1 MKTKKKSKTVLVV
14 IPARGGSKGI
24 PRKNLRILG
33 GKPLIYYSIKNA
45 LSIEGYNVDCYVS
58 SDDDEINLLA
68 KKFGAKTLLR
78 NKNISYDQTTLD
90 PVIYDAYNHAIKTEN
105 RKYDYVITLQPTSPL
120 LQKETIEKALFK
132 MDEDKIDTL
141 ISGVHD
147 VHLSW
152 IKKDGE
158 FFPNYNERVNRQFL
172 PESYKETGGFVITK
186 EKFITEYSRIGNNVQ
201 IFPLSKKESI
211 DIDNFEDWNL
221 CEYYLKRK
229 KILFVVVGN
238 SIVGT
243 GHVYNTLS
251 IANEILEHRIVFLVT
266 KGSEL
271 AHSKIQEMNY
281 EVYLQKNSNIIED
294 INKIN
299 PDIVVNDLLDTDRL
313 YIEKLKSETNAKLVI
328 NFEDLGEGS
337 ELADLVINAM
347 YPEKKMIPNH
357 YFGARYFI
365 LRDEFLYT
373 KQKKI
378 SITVKNVLLSFGGVD
393 PSNFTERVL
402 KIIFQFC
409 EKEDIKVTIV
419 AGIGYKHL
427 EKIKV
432 MYPNVAIKKNIK
444 NISDEILKSDL
455 VFTSAGR
462 TTFEVAS
469 VGVPSVVLCQN
480 QRETTHFFASQK
492 NGFLNLGLG
501 SNIQDKTI
509 FEAFKSVLNYDT
521 RLSMHQRMI
530 ENDIKK
536 GKQRVVKLIN
546 QAILNK

>member
-201 IFPLSKKESI
+201 IFPLSK
-211 DIDNFEDWNL
+211 
-221 CEYYLKRK
+221 R
-229 KILFVVVGN
+229 
-238 SIVGT
+238 
-243 GHVYNTLS
+243 
-251 IANEILEHRIVFLVT
+251 
-266 KGSEL
+266 
-271 AHSKIQEMNY
+271 
-281 EVYLQKNSNIIED
+281 
-294 INKIN
+294 
-299 PDIVVNDLLDTDRL
+299 
-313 YIEKLKSETNAKLVI
+313 
-328 NFEDLGEGS
+328 
-337 ELADLVINAM
+337 
-347 YPEKKMIPNH
+347 
-357 YFGARYFI
+357 
-365 LRDEFLYT
+365 
-373 KQKKI
+373 
-378 SITVKNVLLSFGGVD
+378 
-393 PSNFTERVL
+393 
-402 KIIFQFC
+402 
-409 EKEDIKVTIV
+409 
-419 AGIGYKHL
+419 
-427 EKIKV
+427 
-432 MYPNVAIKKNIK
+432 
-444 NISDEILKSDL
+444 
-455 VFTSAGR
+455 
-462 TTFEVAS
+462 
-469 VGVPSVVLCQN
+469 N
-480 QRETTHFFASQK
+480 Q
-492 NGFLNLGLG
+492 
-501 SNIQDKTI
+501 
-509 FEAFKSVLNYDT
+509 
-521 RLSMHQRMI
+521 
-530 ENDIKK
+530 
-536 GKQRVVKLIN
+536 
-546 QAILNK
+546 